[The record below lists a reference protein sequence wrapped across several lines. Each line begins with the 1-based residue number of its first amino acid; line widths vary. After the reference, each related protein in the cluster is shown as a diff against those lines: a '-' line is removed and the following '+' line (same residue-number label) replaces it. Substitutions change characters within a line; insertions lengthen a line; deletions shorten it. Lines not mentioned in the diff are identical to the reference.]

1 MDTEAMKSAA
11 RRVLEEVFPA
21 EDDAALAE
29 LVSSDFVN
37 HEAPPGTPPGLGSVS
52 FFMHML
58 ARAFSEQSWAVH
70 HLVAEGDMVA
80 LDCTHSGRHTGR
92 YFDLA
97 PSGNTFSYRQMHLLR
112 MRDGRAVEHWAVRDD
127 ASLMRQL
134 TGAESSAV
142 RESAGPG
149 SRVP

>member
-1 MDTEAMKSAA
+1 MDTEAMKTTA

-58 ARAFSEQSWAVH
+58 GRAFSEQAWTVD

-80 LDCTHSGRHTGR
+80 LYCTHSGRHTGP

-112 MRDGRAVEHWAVRDD
+112 LRDGYAVEHWAVRDD
-127 ASLMRQL
+127 ASLRRQL
-134 TGAESSAV
+134 TAKSESSAV
-142 RESAGPG
+142 SG
-149 SRVP
+149 SI